1 MQIALATFAAMA
13 FTTGGILMKAADG
26 VRRPLPTLGF
36 IALFVIGASLQ
47 SLAMRSAEL
56 GATYILVLGL
66 EAALA
71 VGLGVLLFDER
82 VTATKLAAVALIVA
96 GIAMLRAS

>member
-1 MQIALATFAAMA
+1 MQMTLAILAAMA
-13 FTTGGILMKAADG
+13 FAVGGILMKSADG
-26 VRRPLPTLGF
+26 LRQPLSVLGF
-36 IALFVIGASLQ
+36 IALFAAGASLQ

-71 VGLGVLLFDER
+71 FAFGVLLFDER
-82 VTATKLAAVALIVA
+82 VTPARLAAVGLIVA
-96 GIAMLRAS
+96 GIATLRTG